1 MIKHENE
8 LEGNVVCVPLAR
20 YTELLRKEWTYDI
33 LKTKAEKSQYT
44 SLEERILYGI
54 KEEKSYEQFI

>member
-8 LEGNVVCVPLAR
+8 FEVNIVCVPLAR

-44 SLEERILYGI
+44 STEERILYGI
-54 KEEKSYEQFI
+54 KEEEANE

>member
-8 LEGNVVCVPLAR
+8 FEDNIVCVPLAR
-20 YTELLRKEWTYDI
+20 YTELLHKGWIYDI

-44 SLEERILYGI
+44 SPEEKILYGI
-54 KEEKSYEQFI
+54 KEKEVNE

>member
-8 LEGNVVCVPLAR
+8 FEDNIVCVPLAR
-20 YTELLRKEWTYDI
+20 YTELLRKEWAYDI

-44 SLEERILYGI
+44 SSEERILYGI
-54 KEEKSYEQFI
+54 KEVGANE

>member
-8 LEGNVVCVPLAR
+8 FEDNIVCVPLVR

-33 LKTKAEKSQYT
+33 LKTKAEKSQYA
-44 SLEERILYGI
+44 SPEERILYGI
-54 KEEKSYEQFI
+54 KEEEANE

>member
-1 MIKHENE
+1 MIKHEKEFGDNI
-8 LEGNVVCVPLAR
+8 VCVPLAR

-44 SLEERILYGI
+44 STEERILYGI
-54 KEEKSYEQFI
+54 KEEEANE